1 MAETRVEMVPPLPSA
16 GSELSLP
23 GSERPARLV
32 PRRDS
37 MWDACRRRESVFS
50 SLGLPRGAARIDAA
64 AEEDTQMLAVSV
76 FLAVVICG
84 VSALA
89 TAALIAV
96 TFDEQCFLD
105 PNPGARYALS
115 VGGGTCTGL
124 LPAFVLWLLRARR
137 RAAEPDSPGKP
148 PGI

>member
-37 MWDACRRRESVFS
+37 MWDTFRRRESVFS
-50 SLGLPRGAARIDAA
+50 SLGLPRGAGRIDTEA
-64 AEEDTQMLAVSV
+64 DGGTQPLAMSV
-76 FLAVVICG
+76 LLAVVVCG

-89 TAALIAV
+89 TAALVAV
-96 TFDEQCFLD
+96 TFDEQCFVD

-115 VGGGTCTGL
+115 IGGGTCTGL
-124 LPAFVLWLLRARR
+124 LPAFVFWLLHTRR
-137 RAAEPDSPGKP
+137 RAVEPDSPGKT